1 MSLQNS
7 FATFFG
13 AAYPLTGNV
22 INTAPVYGDA
32 INVLQGT
39 LTPGGS
45 GVVPSPDD
53 VRSGVAVGATT
64 GNMTLPSVDQV
75 LLGVQFGTNG
85 TQYTGTLE
93 QNVIPTPP
101 AGQICRLKVQIA
113 LNGEPIDDAIV
124 LCKVL
129 EANSVVGADIVP
141 SVTGNFV
148 KTINGYAEID
158 LYRQVAF
165 ERGDG
170 IYSIQVK
177 HNNQILCSLSA
188 GMPDQSSVFLS
199 ELVELANPGYTGG

>member
-1 MSLQNS
+1 MALQNS

-13 AAYPLTGNV
+13 ALYPLPGNV
-22 INTAPVYGDA
+22 INTAPVYGDD

-45 GVVPSPDD
+45 GVVPSPND
-53 VRSGVAVGATT
+53 VRSGVAVGATV
-64 GNMTLPSVDQV
+64 GNMTLPSVAQV

-113 LNGEPIDDAIV
+113 LNGQPIDNAIV
-124 LCKVL
+124 LCKVA
-129 EANSVVGADIVP
+129 EANSIVGADIVP

-158 LYRQVAF
+158 LYRQSAF
-165 ERGDG
+165 IRGNGVYD
-170 IYSIQVK
+170 IQVT
-177 HNNQILCSLSA
+177 HNNQCLCSMRA
-188 GMPDQSSVFLS
+188 GMPDQSSIFLS
-199 ELVELANPGYTGG
+199 ELVELSNPVYTGG

>member
-1 MSLQNS
+1 MALQNS

-13 AAYPLTGNV
+13 ALYPLPGNV
-22 INTAPVYGDA
+22 INTAPVYGDD

-45 GVVPSPDD
+45 GVVPSPND
-53 VRSGVAVGATT
+53 VRSGVAVGATV
-64 GNMTLPSVDQV
+64 GNLTLPGVDQV

-101 AGQICRLKVQIA
+101 AGQMCRLKVQIA

-124 LCKVL
+124 TCKVL
-129 EANSVVGADIVP
+129 EANSIVGADIVP

-165 ERGDG
+165 ERGSG
-170 IYSIQVK
+170 IYSIEVT
-177 HNNQILCSLSA
+177 HNNQALCSMRA
-188 GMPDQSSVFLS
+188 AMPDQSEIFLS
-199 ELVELANPGYTGG
+199 DLVEAMDPSYTGG